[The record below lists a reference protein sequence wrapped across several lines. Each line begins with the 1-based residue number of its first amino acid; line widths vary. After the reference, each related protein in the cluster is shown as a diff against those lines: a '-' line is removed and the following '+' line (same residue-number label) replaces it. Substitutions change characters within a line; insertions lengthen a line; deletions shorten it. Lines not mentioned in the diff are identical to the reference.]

1 MAKLGLLKRSRSTDS
16 GKLTPR
22 SAATRARIIAIAERL
37 FAERGIEGVSLNDIN
52 KAAGQRN
59 KNCTHY
65 HFGSKEGLIQ
75 AILDKHEPS
84 IAQRRNQMLD
94 EYEARGELT
103 LQNLIRTMLYPLAE
117 KLSDP
122 DGGREFL
129 RFSSHLVVSH
139 TMAAL
144 ELGNSQFHFTAVDRL
159 TNAIRAVTPHLSN
172 ALQLQRGILIGVMLM
187 NGLAEH
193 SRLLERCPK
202 QDAPL
207 LTRLF
212 VANMEDCLMAVLMA
226 PVSPK
231 TAETQAI
238 VRTG

>member
-1 MAKLGLLKRSRSTDS
+1 MKNKVLPALA
-16 GKLTPR
+16 GKSLSAR

-65 HFGSKEGLIQ
+65 HFGSKPGLIQ
-75 AILDKHEPS
+75 AILDKHEPG
-84 IAQRRNQMLD
+84 IALRRNQMLD
-94 EYEARGELT
+94 ELEARGEMT
-103 LQNLIRTMLYPLAE
+103 LRKLVRAMLYPVAE

-129 RFSSHLVVSH
+129 RLSSHLVLSH

-144 ELGNSQFHFTAVDRL
+144 ELGNTQFHFGAVDRL
-159 TNAIRAVTPHLSN
+159 TRAMQAVAPHLTA
-172 ALQLQRGILIGVMLM
+172 ALQLQRGILVAVMMM

-193 SRLLERCPK
+193 SRMLERCSRK
-202 QDAPL
+202 EAEA
-207 LTRLF
+207 LTRIF
-212 VANMEDCLMAVLMA
+212 VTNLEDCLAAVLTA
-226 PVSPK
+226 PVS
-231 TAETQAI
+231 TETERALSP
-238 VRTG
+238 V

>member
-1 MAKLGLLKRSRSTDS
+1 MPKSSLLKRLRSRDS
-16 GKLTPR
+16 AKLTPR

-37 FAERGIEGVSLNDIN
+37 FAERGIEGASLNDIN

-94 EYEARGELT
+94 EYEARGEMT

-193 SRLLERCPK
+193 SRLLERCPR
-202 QDAPL
+202 QDAAA
-207 LTRLF
+207 LTRIF
-212 VANMEDCLMAVLMA
+212 VANMEDCLTAVLMA
-226 PVSPK
+226 PVS
-231 TAETQAI
+231 ADTQASLSAS
-238 VRTG
+238 

>member
-1 MAKLGLLKRSRSTDS
+1 MVKPGLLKRMRRTDS
-16 GKLTPR
+16 GKLSPR
-22 SAATRARIIAIAERL
+22 SVATRARIIAIAERL

-59 KNCTHY
+59 KNCTNY
-65 HFGSKEGLIQ
+65 HFGNKEGLIQ
-75 AILDKHEPS
+75 AILDKHEPA

-94 EYEARGELT
+94 EFESRGEMT
-103 LQNLIRTMLYPLAE
+103 LHNLIRTMLYPLAE

-193 SRLLERCPK
+193 SRILESCPK
-202 QDAPL
+202 KDAGK

-212 VANMEDCLMAVLMA
+212 VANMEDCLTAVLTA
-226 PVSPK
+226 PVS
-231 TAETQAI
+231 AETKGTLAG
-238 VRTG
+238 V